1 MKWTS
6 IILLLLASL
15 LVSSAAAQ
23 LENWENVRKLPTGT
37 KIKIQLKSGRTF
49 GHCFVTAVSD
59 STLTCSIRGG
69 GPFGMWSRE
78 RVYPRDNVKAV
89 FHVHNGPLIG
99 ATVGAG
105 AGAILG
111 ATKPGCCRGANAL
124 IGAGLMAMP
133 GIVIGTMAD
142 PFFHGRAIYRSA
154 NTPSPKKSDPTQPRL
169 TDPPQPKIPCLR
181 DGVTLECVQQVPSS
195 WNE

>member
-6 IILLLLASL
+6 IIPLQLAPL
-15 LVSSAAAQ
+15 LVSIAAAQ
-23 LENWENVRKLPTGT
+23 LDNWNNVQRLPIET
-37 KIKIQLKSGRTF
+37 KIKVQLKSGRTF
-49 GHCFVTAVSD
+49 GHCFVAAVSD
-59 STLTCSIRGG
+59 DTLTCDIRAGRR
-69 GPFGMWSRE
+69 FGTWSRE

-99 ATVGAG
+99 AAVGAG
-105 AGAILG
+105 TGAILG
-111 ATKPGCCRGANAL
+111 ATKASCCRGANAL

-154 NTPSPKKSDPTQPRL
+154 NTPSPTQSNPTQPDL

-181 DGVTLECVQQVPSS
+181 DGVTLKCVQ
-195 WNE
+195 